1 MSAPSPIPP
10 RIISLGDQ
18 AGENLRYI
26 RETLERTGSF
36 TAVPG
41 RGGILMGLI
50 ALLAAALTWRQFAT
64 VRWLATW
71 LAAAAVAS
79 VIGAVAMIQKARTA
93 GGSLASRPGRRFAVA
108 FMPPILVG
116 AALTAVLWQN
126 SLTFFYL
133 PGIWLML
140 YGTAVMAGGA
150 FSVPLVPRTGFCFLL
165 LGAGALFSRPHWGN
179 AFLAAGFGGLHV
191 VFGFLIA
198 RRHGG

>member
-1 MSAPSPIPP
+1 MSAPSPLPP
-10 RIISLGDQ
+10 RTVSLGDQ

-50 ALLAAALTWRQFAT
+50 ALLAAALTWRKGSMSL
-64 VRWLATW
+64 WLFIW
-71 LAAAAVAS
+71 LTAAAVAS
-79 VIGAVAMIQKARTA
+79 VIGAVAMIQKARAA
-93 GGSLASRPGRRFAVA
+93 GGSLASRPGRRFAIA

-116 AALTAVLWQN
+116 AALTLAIWLRWQ
-126 SLTFFYL
+126 LAGLL

-165 LGAGALFSRPHWGN
+165 LGAGALFSPPEWGN
-179 AFLAAGFGGLHV
+179 AFLAAGFGGLHI